1 MIKKRFISDGVEYS
15 YRYKESTGRVITDDI
30 NKKDGK
36 ILFWLQTSG
45 REIIELSRKE
55 ALLLAEAIR
64 EMDEFLKTKE

>member
-1 MIKKRFISDGVEYS
+1 MIKKRIISDGVEYS
-15 YRYKESTGRVITDDI
+15 YRYKENTGRVITDDI
-30 NKKDGK
+30 NKKDGE